1 MHKRTLDIST
11 SILLIT
17 HDRQRRTEKKK
28 AQYLITQ
35 EVPPKCNYMYPQYWN
50 IPLGF
55 LAGETSVPTVG
66 ATEHVTIPRHMCAYI
81 CLLKHEIALYTES
94 TEAVCGK
101 SDCLNTPFVTQSF
114 HYILGIL

>member
-1 MHKRTLDIST
+1 MKFKT
-11 SILLIT
+11 
-17 HDRQRRTEKKK
+17 
-28 AQYLITQ
+28 
-35 EVPPKCNYMYPQYWN
+35 
-50 IPLGF
+50 
-55 LAGETSVPTVG
+55 
-66 ATEHVTIPRHMCAYI
+66 